1 MLDLHELLENIVL
14 ALGAA
19 GRGESFWRA
28 LAIYSGISIAFALV
42 CFAIWKAWP

>member
-28 LAIYSGISIAFALV
+28 LAVYSGISIAL
-42 CFAIWKAWP
+42 PPGGMR